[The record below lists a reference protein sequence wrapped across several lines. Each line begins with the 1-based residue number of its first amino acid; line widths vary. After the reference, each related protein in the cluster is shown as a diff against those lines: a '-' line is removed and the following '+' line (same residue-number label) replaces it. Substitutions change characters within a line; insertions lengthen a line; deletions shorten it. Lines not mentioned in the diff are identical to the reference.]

1 MNKNMQGW
9 WDSSQFS
16 GGNAAYLEVLYE
28 QYLEDANSV
37 PQQWQEH
44 FKELPSVNGHTKKDV
59 SHSVIR
65 AYFEELGR
73 KPRLAAV
80 SGEKAVVNDKQ
91 FAVWNLINTY
101 RGRGHKVANIDPLNI
116 REKEEAPELKLK
128 SHGLTEA
135 DLDNVYRTGDLE
147 GVDEKPLSEIVAQLE
162 ETYCGS
168 IASEYIYITNAE
180 EKLWIE
186 NYLEAGQAEYIL
198 SKGDKTDLLS
208 NLSAAEGLEKY
219 LAAKYPGAKRFG
231 LEGGESLLPLL
242 HGLVQRAGSQ
252 SVKEIIIGMAHRGRL
267 NVLVNLLGKVPGELF
282 DEFEGK
288 AEIVSGSGDVKYHQG
303 FSSDISTPGGPVHLA
318 LGFNPSH
325 LEIAAPV
332 IQGSVRARQDRRSDE
347 TGDQVLSVAI
357 HGDSAF
363 TGQGV
368 VTETFN
374 MSQTRGFYTGG
385 TIHIVINNQVGFTT
399 SKQEDIR
406 STNYCTDVAKMVKA
420 PIFHV
425 NSDDPEAVVFV
436 TRLALD
442 YRMKYHKDVVIDL
455 FCYRRH
461 GHNEADEPSATQ
473 PLMYKVI
480 KKHPTTRTIYA
491 DALINEGVITKEQD
505 KEIVEKYRSALEIG
519 KNMVPH
525 WLPMQKHEF
534 TVDWL
539 AYLNKDWDL
548 AVKTDL
554 DQDVFDD
561 IANKLVEVPDSI
573 KLHNRVEK
581 LMQGRAKMVA
591 GEQKLDWGFAETLA
605 YGSLVKEGF
614 HIRLCG
620 QDSGRGTFFHRHAV
634 LHDQNDAHTHIP
646 LQHISETQGKFEVFD
661 SVLSEE
667 AVLAFE
673 YGYATTEPRSLVIWE
688 AQFGDFAN
696 GAQVVIDQFISSGE
710 HKWGRL
716 CGLVMLLPHGY
727 EGQGPEHSSARLE
740 RYLQLCAEHNM
751 QVCVPST
758 PAQVFHMLR
767 RQMIRPMRRPLVVMT
782 PKSLLRHPLAV
793 SDIDRLTNGEFQT
806 VIAESEPL
814 KASEA
819 TRVVVCSGK
828 VYYDLVAKRK
838 ELEIENVAIIRL
850 EQLYPFPSDKI
861 KTIFEPYT
869 HVKEWVWCQEE
880 PQNQGPWFSSM
891 HHFNQCIADGQG
903 FVISSREAS
912 AAPAAG
918 SMALHLAQQEKLVSD
933 ALIG

>member
-1 MNKNMQGW
+1 MQGW

-28 QYLEDANSV
+28 QYLHDANSV
-37 PQQWQEH
+37 PPEWQQH
-44 FKELPSVNGHTKKDV
+44 FKELPPINGNANKDV

-65 AYFEELGR
+65 DYFRELGT
-73 KPRLAAV
+73 KPRLSV
-80 SGEKAVVNDKQ
+80 SAGGKAVVNDKQ
-91 FAVWNLINTY
+91 FSVWELINAY

-116 REKEEAPELKLK
+116 REKEEAPELELA

-135 DLDNVYRTGDLE
+135 DLDETYRTGNLE
-147 GVDEKPLSEIVAQLE
+147 GVNEKSLAEIVAQLE
-162 ETYCGS
+162 ATYCGS
-168 IASEYIYITNAE
+168 VASEYIYITNAE

-186 NYLEAGQAEYIL
+186 NYLEAGQSEYR
-198 SKGDKTDLLS
+198 LS
-208 NLSAAEGLEKY
+208 NKDKANLLEDLSAAEGLEKY
-219 LAAKYPGAKRFG
+219 LASKYPGAKRFG

-252 SVKEIIIGMAHRGRL
+252 SVKEVIIGMAHRGRL
-267 NVLVNLLGKVPGELF
+267 NVLVNLLGKVPSELF

-288 AEIVSGSGDVKYHQG
+288 AEILSGSGDVKYHQG
-303 FSSDISTPGGPVHLA
+303 FSSDMSTPGGPVHLA
-318 LGFNPSH
+318 LAFNPSH

-332 IQGSVRARQDRRSDE
+332 VQGSVRARQDRRFDE
-347 TGDQVLSVAI
+347 TGDQVLPVAI

-399 SKQEDIR
+399 NKQVDIR
-406 STNYCTDVAKMVKA
+406 STSYCTDVAKMVKA

-425 NSDDPEAVVFV
+425 NADDPEAVIFV

-442 YRMKYHKDVVIDL
+442 YRMKFHKDVVIDL

-473 PLMYKVI
+473 PLMYQVI
-480 KKHPTTRTIYA
+480 RKHPTTRKIYA
-491 DALINEGVITKEQD
+491 DALIKEGVISKQQD
-505 KEIVEKYRSALEIG
+505 KDIIEKYRIALEVG

-525 WLPMQKHEF
+525 WLPIQRHEF
-534 TVDWL
+534 SVDWVSHHNKEWDEPNNTT
-539 AYLNKDWDL
+539 LNKDTLHFL
-548 AVKTDL
+548 AE
-554 DQDVFDD
+554 
-561 IANKLVEVPDSI
+561 KLVDVPDNI
-573 KLHNRVEK
+573 KLHSRVDK
-581 LMQGRAKMVA
+581 LMQARVKMSEGKA
-591 GEQKLDWGFAETLA
+591 LLDWGFAETLA
-605 YGSLVKEGF
+605 YASLVNEGF
-614 HIRLCG
+614 NIRLCG

-634 LHDQNDAHTHIP
+634 LHDQDDAHTHIP
-646 LQHISETQGKFEVFD
+646 LEHISPTQGKFEVFD

-673 YGYATTEPRSLVIWE
+673 YGYSSTEPRSLVVWE

-710 HKWGRL
+710 EKWGRL
-716 CGLVMLLPHGY
+716 SSLVMLLPHGY

-740 RYLQLCAEHNM
+740 RYLQLCAEHNI

-758 PAQVFHMLR
+758 PAQTFHMLR
-767 RQMIRPMRRPLVVMT
+767 RQMVRPMRRPLIVMT

-793 SDIDRLTNGEFQT
+793 SDANELVNGEFHN
-806 VIAESEPL
+806 VIFEVEEQDVS
-814 KASEA
+814 KV
-819 TRVVVCSGK
+819 TRVVLCSGK
-828 VYYDLVAKRK
+828 VYYDLISKRS
-838 ELEIENVAIIRL
+838 ELGLDAVAIIRL
-850 EQLYPFPSDKI
+850 EQLYPFPKKDLLS
-861 KTIFEPYT
+861 TLEPYSD
-869 HVKEWVWCQEE
+869 VKEWIWCQEE
-880 PQNQGPWFSSM
+880 PLNQGAWFSSL
-891 HHFNQCIADGQG
+891 HHFNGCLPGDYRMRLC
-903 FVISSREAS
+903 SRDAS

-918 SMALHLAQQEKLVSD
+918 SMALHVKQQEKLVLD
-933 ALIG
+933 ALQG